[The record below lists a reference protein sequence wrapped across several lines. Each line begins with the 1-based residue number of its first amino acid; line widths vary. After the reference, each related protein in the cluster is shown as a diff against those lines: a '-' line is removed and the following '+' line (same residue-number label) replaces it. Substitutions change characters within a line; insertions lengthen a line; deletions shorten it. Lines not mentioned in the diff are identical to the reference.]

1 MKPKEK
7 KDQNMDD
14 LVLLRRMNKMLTGGN
29 MHEDKVWSRDGRKG
43 HPETS
48 PPGNPSHIQPPNLE
62 SVVDARKCL
71 LVESLIWLSP

>member
-43 HPETS
+43 HP
-48 PPGNPSHIQPPNLE
+48 
-62 SVVDARKCL
+62 
-71 LVESLIWLSP
+71 